1 MKIMIHACPQ
11 RMWYVS
17 EFLVPQL
24 RDQGAAEDEI
34 TVWNDTEGWGNL
46 ESFVR
51 SCEYLRSMWGRKA
64 SPHTWHIQDD
74 VILAHDFV
82 ARARTLERETDG
94 IVCGFCCL
102 NWGPKPIKEG
112 IVPIRFMWN
121 GFQCL
126 RIPDRIAAEF
136 AVWFRGSGC
145 RKPELQRWVG
155 KNKGDDSIFRAFCL
169 ERHGNDTVR
178 NINPNLADH
187 VDFLI
192 GGTVLNPAR
201 SCQYNR
207 ALFWDPKDAE
217 AVVAMRDRLTQRA
230 QTPSASADSPA
241 AAPQVDAAHAVAA
254 DAPQPPENTAR
265 SAEAKRA
272 VEEATRRAVEEI
284 DAGAKKPRRKTAKK
298 KC

>member
-1 MKIMIHACPQ
+1 MIHACPQ

-17 EFLVPQL
+17 EFLLPQL
-24 RDQGAAEDEI
+24 RGQGVGEDEI

-51 SCEYLRSMWGRKA
+51 SCESLAGGGGQ
-64 SPHTWHIQDD
+64 TWHVQDD

-94 IVCGFCCL
+94 IVCGFVCD

-126 RIPDRIAAEF
+126 RIPDGIAAEF
-136 AVWFRGSGC
+136 AVWFRGAGC
-145 RKPELQRWVG
+145 RKPELQRWVAR
-155 KNKGDDSIFRAFCL
+155 NKGDDSVFRAFCL
-169 ERHGNDTVR
+169 ERHGSDTVR

-201 SCQYNR
+201 PCQYNR

-217 AVVAMRDRLTQRA
+217 AVVALRDRLTQRA
-230 QTPSASADSPA
+230 LDLATRA
-241 AAPQVDAAHAVAA
+241 
-254 DAPQPPENTAR
+254 QPPENAER
-265 SAEAKRA
+265 SAEAKRTVEEATRRA

-284 DAGAKKPRRKTAKK
+284 DKAAEMPKK
-298 KC
+298 KTQTRKRGTSK

>member
-34 TVWNDTEGWGNL
+34 TVWNDPGGWGKL

-51 SCEYLRSMWGRKA
+51 SCEYIARNGGGQ
-64 SPHTWHIQDD
+64 TWHLQDD
-74 VILAHDFV
+74 VLLSHDFV

-94 IVCGFCCL
+94 IVCGFVCE

-145 RKPELQRWVG
+145 RKPELQRWVS
-155 KNKGDDSIFRAFCL
+155 KNKGDDSVFRAFCL
-169 ERHGNDTVR
+169 ERHGSDTVR

-207 ALFWDPKDAE
+207 ALLLDPRDAA
-217 AVVAMRDRLTQRA
+217 AVAELRDRLTQRA
-230 QTPSASADSPA
+230 LDL
-241 AAPQVDAAHAVAA
+241 
-254 DAPQPPENTAR
+254 
-265 SAEAKRA
+265 
-272 VEEATRRAVEEI
+272 ATRKAVDEI
-284 DAGAKKPRRKTAKK
+284 DKAAEMPKK
-298 KC
+298 KTQTRKRGTSK